1 MTAFLPTGQGDLSD
15 PGAWRDAADLI
26 PPNNL
31 SMVPA
36 DVNYPDNGDGRY
48 WWTGNLD
55 NAPFGVI
62 YFIGNVLYLT
72 GFAVFTWQVTGPS
85 SDGSTPILSTSIDGG
100 TTWVAHTLPLAQG
113 KRLSSGAINIA
124 LAGGGSSNASG
135 LAVKV
140 TFTGG
145 TPNASATKTEVAVA
159 ITRNMNSQPVWDYP
173 EALNPIN
180 FNGIAVDAPGYDTL
194 STLIT
199 RMLIRLGYSNQTV
212 TPPPG
217 MSNLLQ
223 EFLQS
228 SQNFLYKRFSQ
239 LRTRR
244 WFRWKMVP
252 GQRFYSVLDNDEN
265 VLENR
270 TLDVDKAIMNVSVQ
284 DPRGVWYPLVEGIDP
299 TLYTMISKPWRPAR
313 YTIRTS
319 IEVFPAPDQTY
330 WLWVLGHFG
339 LQSFS
344 APTDQTTIDSE
355 LVFLHALAN
364 AKSHYGQP
372 DANNIEAQANALRGE
387 LVAASHKTARYIP
400 GARPMPAA
408 TRPTLVHFES

>member
-1 MTAFLPTGQGDLSD
+1 
-15 PGAWRDAADLI
+15 
-26 PPNNL
+26 
-31 SMVPA
+31 
-36 DVNYPDNGDGRY
+36 
-48 WWTGNLD
+48 
-55 NAPFGVI
+55 
-62 YFIGNVLYLT
+62 
-72 GFAVFTWQVTGPS
+72 
-85 SDGSTPILSTSIDGG
+85 
-100 TTWVAHTLPLAQG
+100 
-113 KRLSSGAINIA
+113 
-124 LAGGGSSNASG
+124 
-135 LAVKV
+135 
-140 TFTGG
+140 
-145 TPNASATKTEVAVA
+145 

-270 TLDVDKAIMNVSVQ
+270 TLDVDKAIMN
-284 DPRGVWYPLVEGIDP
+284 
-299 TLYTMISKPWRPAR
+299 
-313 YTIRTS
+313 
-319 IEVFPAPDQTY
+319 
-330 WLWVLGHFG
+330 
-339 LQSFS
+339 
-344 APTDQTTIDSE
+344 
-355 LVFLHALAN
+355 
-364 AKSHYGQP
+364 
-372 DANNIEAQANALRGE
+372 
-387 LVAASHKTARYIP
+387 AS
-400 GARPMPAA
+400 
-408 TRPTLVHFES
+408 